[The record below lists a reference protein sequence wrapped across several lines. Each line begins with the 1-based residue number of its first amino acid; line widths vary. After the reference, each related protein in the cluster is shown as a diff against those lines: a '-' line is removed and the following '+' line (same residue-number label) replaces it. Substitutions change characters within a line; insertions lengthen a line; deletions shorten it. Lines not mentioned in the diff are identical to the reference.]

1 MHVLVGF
8 VGLVF
13 MTFLDL
19 NLSLVYPIRM
29 THRKI
34 SLLTTRISLHP
45 IILKL

>member
-1 MHVLVGF
+1 MHGLVGF

-19 NLSLVYPIRM
+19 NLSLVHPIRM

-34 SLLTTRISLHP
+34 SSLTTPISLHP
-45 IILKL
+45 IIIKL